1 MRVFIGMMEIAG
13 YYSNLKKGLRELGI
27 DTVFVDL
34 EAHPFQYMGH
44 DVPNPLV
51 RLTTYVSGKRAH
63 TPRSPKL
70 NLLIKTFWKSLE
82 LPLRLLLMIWAVAK
96 YDVFIFAGAG
106 KSFFYFHD
114 LILLRMLN
122 KKIIFVFN
130 GSDARPPYINGAVMA
145 SDRGYTI
152 EQCIQLTKKRK
163 KALKKIE
170 RYADVLVSHPHHG
183 QFHEVPFVHFTMVG
197 FPFAAPIPP
206 ASTHSPTEI
215 VHILH
220 SPSHPEGKGTYVI
233 RRAIDNLKARGY
245 KIDFLEITKRPHA
258 EVMQNLVKCDFVVD
272 QVYSDIF
279 ISGFGTEAAAMGK
292 AVIIGGYGLETSKQE
307 FPPAYFPPVYL
318 CHPDQ
323 IEVAI
328 ETLIMNSSFRTHL
341 GTQAAEF
348 VRINYAPS
356 KVAEHFLRLI
366 QGDIPQEWICD
377 PYEVRYLH
385 GYGLSEE
392 KVKNILRE
400 FIQKGGRDSLQ
411 LQDKP
416 VLEKSFVDFAFSTS
430 PSA

>member
-152 EQCIQLTKKRK
+152 EQCIQLTKKR
-163 KALKKIE
+163 
-170 RYADVLVSHPHHG
+170 S
-183 QFHEVPFVHFTMVG
+183 FHDGRFSICCPNPTSLN
-197 FPFAAPIPP
+197 PFA
-206 ASTHSPTEI
+206 
-215 VHILH
+215 
-220 SPSHPEGKGTYVI
+220 Y
-233 RRAIDNLKARGY
+233 RN
-245 KIDFLEITKRPHA
+245 
-258 EVMQNLVKCDFVVD
+258 C
-272 QVYSDIF
+272 
-279 ISGFGTEAAAMGK
+279 
-292 AVIIGGYGLETSKQE
+292 
-307 FPPAYFPPVYL
+307 AYP
-318 CHPDQ
+318 
-323 IEVAI
+323 
-328 ETLIMNSSFRTHL
+328 
-341 GTQAAEF
+341 
-348 VRINYAPS
+348 
-356 KVAEHFLRLI
+356 
-366 QGDIPQEWICD
+366 
-377 PYEVRYLH
+377 
-385 GYGLSEE
+385 
-392 KVKNILRE
+392 
-400 FIQKGGRDSLQ
+400 
-411 LQDKP
+411 
-416 VLEKSFVDFAFSTS
+416 AFSLS
-430 PSA
+430 SRGKRNICYPPSNR